1 MKISV
6 LIITYNEEINLDICL
21 KYLDWCDDIVILD
34 SFSDDRTVE
43 IAKKY
48 SVRIIQRKFDNFANQ
63 RNYGLKNIS
72 YKYSWLLMLDADE
85 IVSEN
90 LKDEIGHTLSNN
102 DCDISLYYMR
112 RKDFF
117 WKKWIKYSSGY
128 PTWFGRLMRIGDVYI
143 ERDINE
149 QYKTCKQV
157 GYLKNHLYHY
167 PFRKGIDHWINK
179 HNMYST
185 LESNIYIKDKI
196 LVTQFFSDN
205 PTIRRNEIKKLI
217 YKMPARPLIYFFI
230 IYFLRK
236 GFLDGIPG
244 LHFCILKTI
253 YEYFICCKTK
263 NNKIM
268 MEILK

>member
-1 MKISV
+1 MNISV
-6 LIITYNEEINLDICL
+6 LILTHNEEINLDICL
-21 KYLDWCDDIVILD
+21 KYLDWSDDVVILD
-34 SFSDDRTVE
+34 SFSDDGTVE
-43 IAKKY
+43 IANQY
-48 SVRIIQRKFDNFANQ
+48 SARIVQRQFDNFANQ
-63 RNYGLKNIS
+63 RNYGLKNIA
-72 YKYSWLLMLDADE
+72 YKYDWLFMLDADE
-85 IVSEN
+85 SISDN
-90 LKDEIGHTLSNN
+90 LKDEIIHALSNN
-102 DCDISLYYMR
+102 DSEISLYYMR

-149 QYKTCKQV
+149 QYKTHKKV
-157 GYLKNHLYHY
+157 GYLDHHLYHY

-185 LESNIYIKDKI
+185 LESNIHVKNK
-196 LVTQFFSDN
+196 LSLANFFSDN
-205 PTIRRNEIKKLI
+205 PTVRRNEIKNLI
-217 YKMPARPLIYFFI
+217 YRMPARPFIYFCLIYFF
-230 IYFLRK
+230 RR

-244 LHFCILKTI
+244 FHFCVLKSI

-268 MEILK
+268 KEI